1 MQALRRDVRERPG
14 HVSDRRQRVRVLQ
27 LRKPEVEEPHR
38 YVLLLGD
45 QHVRGLHIAVHDPA
59 RVGEGEPLEDLR
71 RGLDGALVV
80 QVAGAQS
87 LTQRAPRDVL
97 VRDVEMLVVC
107 LEAVRAQAVRMVEA
121 RCGRRFP
128 LRARARAAFLGDDLE
143 RDVAAG
149 LLVPR
154 QPHRPRAAASERAQ
168 GPVSAEHEAV
178 RRHGFDGACHR
189 GPLGSDR
196 PKSCSDRAT
205 RYSDPLRTV
214 MSENDI
220 EFDFFEEPDTRETAE
235 ERPRR
240 RGQRPPVRPPTGLT
254 PLLRL
259 IGLISF
265 AILIVLLLVLW
276 VNGCREDKRKD
287 AYRNYV
293 TTVRDYANQSQR
305 LGRQFNTLLTSTGK
319 KESDVESEL
328 AGLAGQQDQITNNAR
343 NLDPPG
349 HLRDQDSHMLEAFEL
364 RSNGLRAMSDAF
376 RSTASSK
383 NADAA
388 GSDLAVQMRRFIA
401 SDVLWQD
408 FFKEPTKEELDKIG
422 VTGVNVPDSL
432 FLRNPDIATSA
443 SMKAVWQRVHGA
455 ATGGATCTPRG
466 TQLVSTTVLP
476 AGKELSESSTN
487 TIQQSTDLAFQVKV
501 KNSGC
506 AQEVGL
512 RVTLT
517 IQQSPKPIKSRKT
530 IPLIDSGAEE
540 SVEFRNLPLPPL
552 DQKTSVTVE
561 VDPVPSETTTDNN
574 SASYPVQFSF
584 G

>member
-1 MQALRRDVRERPG
+1 M
-14 HVSDRRQRVRVLQ
+14 
-27 LRKPEVEEPHR
+27 
-38 YVLLLGD
+38 
-45 QHVRGLHIAVHDPA
+45 
-59 RVGEGEPLEDLR
+59 
-71 RGLDGALVV
+71 
-80 QVAGAQS
+80 
-87 LTQRAPRDVL
+87 
-97 VRDVEMLVVC
+97 
-107 LEAVRAQAVRMVEA
+107 
-121 RCGRRFP
+121 
-128 LRARARAAFLGDDLE
+128 
-143 RDVAAG
+143 
-149 LLVPR
+149 
-154 QPHRPRAAASERAQ
+154 SER
-168 GPVSAEHEAV
+168 
-178 RRHGFDGACHR
+178 
-189 GPLGSDR
+189 
-196 PKSCSDRAT
+196 
-205 RYSDPLRTV
+205 
-214 MSENDI
+214 ENDI

-240 RGQRPPVRPPTGLT
+240 RGPRPPVRPPTGLT

-293 TTVRDYANQSQR
+293 QHVSDYANQSQK
-305 LGRQFNTLLTSTGK
+305 LGRQFNTLLTSRGT

-328 AGLAGQQDQITNNAR
+328 SGLAGQQDQITNAAR
-343 NLDPPG
+343 KLDPPG
-349 HLRDQDSHMLEAFEL
+349 HLRDQDAHMLDAFAL
-364 RSNGLRAMSDAF
+364 RANGLRGMSDAF
-376 RSTASSK
+376 RSTANSK

-388 GSDLAVQMRRFIA
+388 GSDLAVQMQRFIA

-408 FFKEPTKEELDKIG
+408 FFKEPTKDELQRLS
-422 VTGVNVPDSL
+422 VTGVNVPDSV
-432 FLRNPDIATSA
+432 FLRNPDIATTQ
-443 SMKAVWQRVHGA
+443 SMKAVWQRIHGA
-455 ATGGATCTPRG
+455 ATGGATCSPRG

-476 AGKELSESSTN
+476 AGKELSPDATN

-512 RVTLT
+512 KVTLT
-517 IQQSPKPIKSRKT
+517 IQQSPNPIKQRKT

-540 SVEFRNLPLPPL
+540 TVEFRNLPLPPL

-561 VDPVPSETTTDNN
+561 VDPVPGETTTDNN

>member
-1 MQALRRDVRERPG
+1 
-14 HVSDRRQRVRVLQ
+14 
-27 LRKPEVEEPHR
+27 
-38 YVLLLGD
+38 
-45 QHVRGLHIAVHDPA
+45 
-59 RVGEGEPLEDLR
+59 
-71 RGLDGALVV
+71 
-80 QVAGAQS
+80 
-87 LTQRAPRDVL
+87 
-97 VRDVEMLVVC
+97 
-107 LEAVRAQAVRMVEA
+107 
-121 RCGRRFP
+121 
-128 LRARARAAFLGDDLE
+128 
-143 RDVAAG
+143 
-149 LLVPR
+149 
-154 QPHRPRAAASERAQ
+154 
-168 GPVSAEHEAV
+168 
-178 RRHGFDGACHR
+178 
-189 GPLGSDR
+189 
-196 PKSCSDRAT
+196 
-205 RYSDPLRTV
+205 

-287 AYRNYV
+287 AYRDYV
-293 TTVRDYANQSQR
+293 KTVSDYANQSQR
-305 LGRQFNTLLTSTGK
+305 VGRQFNTLLTSRGT

-343 NLDPPG
+343 NLEPPG

-364 RSNGLRAMSDAF
+364 RSNGLRGMSDAF
-376 RSTASSK
+376 QSTASSK

-388 GSDLAVQMRRFIA
+388 GSDLALQMQRFIA

-408 FFKEPTKEELDKIG
+408 FFKEPTKEELQKIG
-422 VTGVNVPDSL
+422 VTGVNVPDSV
-432 FLRNPDIATSA
+432 FLRNPDIATAS
-443 SMKAVWQRVHGA
+443 SMKSVWQRVHGA
-455 ATGGATCTPRG
+455 ATGGATCSPRG

-476 AGKELSESSTN
+476 AGKELSASETN

>member
-1 MQALRRDVRERPG
+1 
-14 HVSDRRQRVRVLQ
+14 
-27 LRKPEVEEPHR
+27 
-38 YVLLLGD
+38 
-45 QHVRGLHIAVHDPA
+45 
-59 RVGEGEPLEDLR
+59 
-71 RGLDGALVV
+71 
-80 QVAGAQS
+80 
-87 LTQRAPRDVL
+87 
-97 VRDVEMLVVC
+97 
-107 LEAVRAQAVRMVEA
+107 
-121 RCGRRFP
+121 
-128 LRARARAAFLGDDLE
+128 
-143 RDVAAG
+143 
-149 LLVPR
+149 
-154 QPHRPRAAASERAQ
+154 
-168 GPVSAEHEAV
+168 
-178 RRHGFDGACHR
+178 
-189 GPLGSDR
+189 
-196 PKSCSDRAT
+196 
-205 RYSDPLRTV
+205 

-287 AYRNYV
+287 AYRDYV

-305 LGRQFNTLLTSTGK
+305 LGRQFNTLLTSRGT
-319 KESDVESEL
+319 KESVVESEL
-328 AGLAGQQDQITNNAR
+328 AGLAGQQDQITSNAR
-343 NLDPPG
+343 KLDPPG

-408 FFKEPTKEELDKIG
+408 FFKEPTKEELEKIG

-476 AGKELSESSTN
+476 SGKELSTSETN